1 MNKKIDDIKFG
12 GTNDEMVL
20 EDFVLRSEPK
30 AMNETNIL
38 QRTYAKISMERR
50 HLHKRRLLRVAAV
63 VVPLLLCAFWS
74 GLVGTHTK
82 IRAASG
88 YYSPHHTANC
98 CWTQR
103 YDACNLARW

>member
-38 QRTYAKISMERR
+38 QRT
-50 HLHKRRLLRVAAV
+50 
-63 VVPLLLCAFWS
+63 
-74 GLVGTHTK
+74 
-82 IRAASG
+82 
-88 YYSPHHTANC
+88 
-98 CWTQR
+98 
-103 YDACNLARW
+103 